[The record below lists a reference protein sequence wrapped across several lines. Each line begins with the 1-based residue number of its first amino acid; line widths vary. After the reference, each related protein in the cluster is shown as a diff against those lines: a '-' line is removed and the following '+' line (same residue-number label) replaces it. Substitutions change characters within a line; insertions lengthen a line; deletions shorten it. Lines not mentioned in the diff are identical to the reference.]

1 MEKIEILKRIID
13 DQAILINKLQGYLV
27 GNIIQTPKKI
37 KKTTRQIK
45 DAEARIMMMKMLER
59 AQERNVRKSNS
70 QILLETKKPPQLR
83 SGKIIQKYL

>member
-27 GNIIQTPKKI
+27 GGITQTPKKI
-37 KKTTRQIK
+37 KKTSRQIK

-59 AQERNVRKSNS
+59 AQKRNA
-70 QILLETKKPPQLR
+70 
-83 SGKIIQKYL
+83 QKNKTT

>member
-27 GNIIQTPKKI
+27 SDLKQTPKKI
-37 KKTTRQIK
+37 IKTTTRQIK

-59 AQERNVRKSNS
+59 AQERNAQKKKNHSN
-70 QILLETKKPPQLR
+70 
-83 SGKIIQKYL
+83 

>member
-1 MEKIEILKRIID
+1 MEKIEILKKIID

-27 GNIIQTPKKI
+27 GGITQTPKKI

-70 QILLETKKPPQLR
+70 
-83 SGKIIQKYL
+83 